1 MAKTK
6 KKGIFNY
13 FDFRGGYATNTPS
26 ELMADNELLQAENCY
41 WNDGLRKRKGI
52 AKYASLTGSAKGF
65 IRTYT
70 NGAWHTIVAVD
81 SGATVEFQQATSD
94 TFATITRA
102 SGTAYTISTGQN
114 VEFAGLGDEVIAV
127 NGTDRPAAIFPT
139 SSAIYAM
146 NLDQY
151 DERARDNDN
160 WYAGQYDASAP
171 SYTDDTTDAQDVGS
185 GDFLIASTTFTNG
198 FYVACDFTY
207 SKMVFA
213 GVDAGGS
220 ATGTYQYFDQDST
233 WTALGTM
240 NATALNTSGVQWG
253 SGTCTI
259 EFELPLSTDG
269 TLKWQKYDETE
280 GNLTDRYVTRVV
292 FSGLAQDI
300 TCDSFTVAH
309 SHYLT
314 QIMGDQKPQ
323 AVTTHKNHI
332 FMAAKNQ
339 VQIGVANS
347 IKGWR
352 ADRWEYFF
360 EGGEQVLAMVTHN
373 QYLAI
378 IKSGAIYAIDGTS
391 WQNWSTRTIGQY
403 GIIAKRGAKVVKGVL
418 WMIDRDGL
426 YAFDGVNRVK
436 VCSHIK
442 DDIEGYTMTDAAIG
456 EYQNYVYVSFPT
468 SSIVLMF
475 DPDTFR
481 ADQIENIGEAKVSFF
496 KYTPFLARAF
506 SWSQGSADT
515 GDFLF
520 LGSNYIGKAETAA
533 YDNLTA
539 TAAINMQIQTKYF
552 DMGGSQIEKLY
563 NRVKPKISDVSA
575 TSGISHTFKLLN
587 SDESGGASASTVLS
601 AGVGTGYHQQDLM
614 VPASI
619 DGKLLGFYLQHNSAY
634 ESRLISIAVDGR
646 QRRY

>member
-391 WQNWSTRTIGQY
+391 WQNWSTRTIGQ
-403 GIIAKRGAKVVKGVL
+403 
-418 WMIDRDGL
+418 
-426 YAFDGVNRVK
+426 
-436 VCSHIK
+436 
-442 DDIEGYTMTDAAIG
+442 
-456 EYQNYVYVSFPT
+456 
-468 SSIVLMF
+468 
-475 DPDTFR
+475 
-481 ADQIENIGEAKVSFF
+481 
-496 KYTPFLARAF
+496 
-506 SWSQGSADT
+506 
-515 GDFLF
+515 
-520 LGSNYIGKAETAA
+520 
-533 YDNLTA
+533 
-539 TAAINMQIQTKYF
+539 
-552 DMGGSQIEKLY
+552 
-563 NRVKPKISDVSA
+563 
-575 TSGISHTFKLLN
+575 
-587 SDESGGASASTVLS
+587 
-601 AGVGTGYHQQDLM
+601 
-614 VPASI
+614 
-619 DGKLLGFYLQHNSAY
+619 
-634 ESRLISIAVDGR
+634 
-646 QRRY
+646 